1 MQTVPP
7 MASHRKMACEE
18 AEALAV
24 NVFSYLAS
32 DEEHLARFLSLT
44 GLEPGTLRTAAQSPG
59 FFPAVLDH
67 VAGYEPL
74 LIETAK
80 ALHVKPE
87 RIMEARWTLS
97 PSEFE

>member
-1 MQTVPP
+1 
-7 MASHRKMACEE
+7 MASYKKIAGEE
-18 AEALAV
+18 AETLAV

-32 DEEHLARFLSLT
+32 NEEHLTRFLNFT
-44 GLEPGTLRTAAQSPG
+44 GLEPRTLRAATQSPG
-59 FFPAVLDH
+59 FFVAVLDH

-74 LIETAK
+74 LLETAK
-80 ALHVKPE
+80 ALNVKPE

>member
-1 MQTVPP
+1 MV
-7 MASHRKMACEE
+7 SHRKMARED

-32 DEEHLARFLSLT
+32 QEEHLARFLNLT
-44 GLEPGTLRTAAQSPG
+44 GLEPKALRTAAQSPE
-59 FFPAVLDH
+59 FLPAVLDH

-74 LIETAK
+74 LIETAR
-80 ALHVKPE
+80 AIEVKPE

-97 PSEFE
+97 PSEFD